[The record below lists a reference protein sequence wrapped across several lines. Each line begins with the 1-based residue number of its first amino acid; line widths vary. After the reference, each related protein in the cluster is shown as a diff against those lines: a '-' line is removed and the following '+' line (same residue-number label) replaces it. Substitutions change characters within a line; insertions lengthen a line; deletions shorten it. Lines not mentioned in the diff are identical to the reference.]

1 MFHLFLDKCL
11 KIQVHKMF
19 GSNILKGTTEL
30 LFLHFYYHECD
41 LAPLSWSLSD
51 ERDKK
56 FHYFKHIVRII

>member
-1 MFHLFLDKCL
+1 
-11 KIQVHKMF
+11 MF

-56 FHYFKHIVRII
+56 FHDFKHIVRII